1 MKAHEARKLTEKS
14 FSERGWV
21 EQLTKLLE
29 EEDPTIAQEVL
40 VNSAWEVLKILI
52 LERAEAGKS
61 HVMTEPFA
69 HIPGKLYSF
78 DRSKLMAD
86 ELCLILE
93 GNGYRNIE
101 WDHRDKRVVLQF
113 QW

>member
-1 MKAHEARKLTEKS
+1 
-14 FSERGWV
+14 
-21 EQLTKLLE
+21 
-29 EEDPTIAQEVL
+29 
-40 VNSAWEVLKILI
+40 
-52 LERAEAGKS
+52 
-61 HVMTEPFA
+61 MTEPFA